1 MAGHKDENSAALLEE
16 TIFGTEN
23 GEIMP
28 KDIVEC
34 PQALLNNKDLGRD
47 QVRVNWQLLDTSKMA
62 E

>member
-16 TIFGTEN
+16 TVFGTEN

-28 KDIVEC
+28 KDIVE
-34 PQALLNNKDLGRD
+34 NNKDLGRD